1 LLAYSLLP
9 SLGEERIAMLG
20 IVMYPALPEIWLF
33 PGTFVWLAAWVVALA
48 GVWAAWKRD
57 K

>member
-9 SLGEERIAMLG
+9 SLGEESIAMLG
-20 IVMYPALPEIWLF
+20 IVMYPALPEIWFF

-48 GVWAAWKRD
+48 GVWVTWKRD

>member
-9 SLGEERIAMLG
+9 SLGEESIAMLG
-20 IVMYPALPEIWLF
+20 TVVYPALPEIWLF

-48 GVWAAWKRD
+48 GVWVAWKRD